1 MAKGFS
7 LKLGIRGKIVA
18 ALVAFAVVPM
28 LIMAGIIYYQLGK
41 FRQDA
46 IDQLAAMAVNV
57 SDLIDRNLFERYGD
71 VQAFG
76 YNTAAMD
83 PANWGKPGEKNPL
96 VQAMDRYMANYG
108 VYKLMLLVSPEGKVL
123 AVNSKDAAGKP
134 LNTAA
139 LYQGNYAN
147 AAWLR
152 DALAGKFLI
161 GKDGFTGSVVE
172 QPVRHPEL
180 NSLYAGDD
188 YAMIFAAPVQD
199 TEGKIVAVWANFAD
213 MALVEDIAH
222 AAHKQFEIAGIDNTS
237 ITILDPKGTVVVE
250 FDPDR
255 LVNHKY
261 QRDFSIIGKLN
272 LAETGLMA
280 AREAVAKRAGG
291 MEDTN
296 TRTGVKQVT
305 GYYHA
310 SGAYGYPG
318 MDWSV
323 LVRVPSK
330 QAFDTLYEVELEM
343 LIVLLLALIASQVVG
358 QPYGNAFARPIL
370 RLASAMSEL
379 SAGKVDIDTK
389 GAERSDEI
397 GAALREVM
405 VVRDRIVTGLQT
417 KETLNSLTNPVILAD
432 EQGRLVFLNN
442 AAMRVFGE
450 AAPAIRREI
459 PGFDAAGLLG
469 GPIDTLLRDPALQQ
483 HKLAT
488 LTGAMAGNLKL
499 GGLSFELT
507 AVPVFDATGKRLGA
521 AVEWKDV
528 TELLTVQGEV
538 ASLVDSAQHGDFS
551 QRVNLD
557 GKSGFMREIA
567 GGVNGMVDT
576 MARAVNDIDGVMDAL
591 AHGRLS
597 QRMTGQY
604 DGQLKRLQENCNATI
619 DKLNDITGKIGIAA
633 GNVNNSAGEIATGTQ
648 DLAQRTESQAATL
661 EQSAAAMQQVTET
674 VRQTAENAQAADHRA
689 AAARDIAAKGGA
701 VVNNAMKAMGEIENG
716 AQRISEIMSLIDEIA
731 FQTNLLALNAS
742 VEAARAGEAGKG
754 FAVVAQ
760 EVRALAQRSAGAS
773 KDIKAL
779 IQNSNAQVKTGVDLV
794 GQTGKALEEIVGA
807 IKQASDLVAEI
818 AAASGEQAR
827 AMQELN
833 TAILNMDEM
842 TQRNGALVEET
853 SAATQNLAFQ
863 ANELA
868 DLVGFFDRGGE
879 TLSERRRESRFD
891 LGPSDTIETGGRS
904 YRARNWSQF
913 GMLFGPV
920 EQVPALGT
928 RLSLR
933 ASLQSVGMNF
943 AAEATV
949 VRLEDNMVAVRYFA
963 EDSAKVQV
971 SRHFSGMNMASAQ
984 PAAPKAAAQ
993 QAAAAKPAASKPAS
1007 PLAVAA
1013 KPVPVAAKPSMGKPL
1028 SAKGPATKPAA
1039 AKPPLA
1045 RQEPPKLLRPTPA
1058 GTPALKRDDDDDW
1071 KEF

>member
-1 MAKGFS
+1 MAKDSG
-7 LKLGIRGKIVA
+7 LKLGVRGKIVV
-18 ALVAFAVVPM
+18 ALVAFAVMPM
-28 LIMAGIIYYQLGK
+28 LIAAGILYYQFGK
-41 FRQDA
+41 FRQDS
-46 IDQLAAMAVNV
+46 IDALSAMAVNV
-57 SDLIDRNLFERYGD
+57 SDVIDRNLFERYGD

-83 PANWGKPGEKNPL
+83 PNNWGKPGEKNPL
-96 VQAMDRYMANYG
+96 VQAMDRYMVNYG

-147 AAWLR
+147 AGWLR
-152 DALAGKFLI
+152 DSLAGKFLV

-172 QPVRHPEL
+172 QPVRHAEL
-180 NSLYAGDD
+180 TPLYGEEN

-199 TEGKIVAVWANFAD
+199 TEGKTVAVWANFAD
-213 MALVEDIAH
+213 MALVEDIAQK
-222 AAHKQFEIAGIDNTS
+222 AHEQFSIGGTDHTAIAV
-237 ITILDPKGTVVVE
+237 LDPKGVL
-250 FDPDR
+250 
-255 LVNHKY
+255 LVDYDEQMAKNGKY
-261 QRDFSIIGKLN
+261 VRDWSAIGRLN
-272 LAETGLMA
+272 LVEQKAAG
-280 AREAVAKRAGG
+280 AREAVIGKSHGG
-291 MEDTN
+291 MEGVN
-296 TRTGVKQVT
+296 SRTGIQQVT
-305 GYYHA
+305 GYYY
-310 SGAYGYPG
+310 STGAYGYPG
-318 MDWSV
+318 LGWSV
-323 LVRVPSK
+323 LVRVPTTE
-330 QAFDTLYEVELEM
+330 AYDTLNEVMLEM
-343 LIVLLLALIASQVVG
+343 LIVLLAALVAALAIG

-370 RLASAMSEL
+370 RLANAMSEL
-379 SAGKVDIDTK
+379 SAGKVDIDTT
-389 GAERSDEI
+389 GAERKDEI
-397 GAALREVM
+397 GAALREVL

-417 KETLNSLTNPVILAD
+417 KETLNSITSAVMLAD
-432 EQGRLVFLNN
+432 AERRIVFVNK
-442 AAMRVFGE
+442 AAMDIFEKGE
-450 AAPAIRREI
+450 AAIRRDLPNFSAAALI
-459 PGFDAAGLLG
+459 GSNIDGFHKNPQHQMTMLDKLTA
-469 GPIDTLLRDPALQQ
+469 PLQ
-483 HKLAT
+483 
-488 LTGAMAGNLKL
+488 TGISI

-507 AVPVFDATGKRLGA
+507 AVPVFDATGKRLGS
-521 AVEWKDV
+521 AVEWRNV
-528 TELLTVQGEV
+528 TELKAVQGEV
-538 ASLVDSAQHGDFS
+538 AGLVDAAQQGDFS

-557 GKSGFMREIA
+557 GKSGFMRDIA

-576 MARAVNDIDGVMDAL
+576 MARAVNDIDTVMDAL

-794 GQTGKALEEIVGA
+794 GQTGKALDEIVGA

-868 DLVGFFDRGGE
+868 DLVSFFDRGGE
-879 TLSERRRESRFD
+879 TLSERRRDSRFD

-928 RLSLR
+928 RLSLK
-933 ASLQSVGMNF
+933 ASLQSVGFTF

-993 QAAAAKPAASKPAS
+993 QAAAAKPAANKPAL
-1007 PLAVAA
+1007 PPAVAA
-1013 KPVPVAAKPSMGKPL
+1013 KPVPVAAKPTMGKPV
-1028 SAKGPATKPAA
+1028 A

-1045 RQEPPKLLRPTPA
+1045 RQEPPKLLRPAPA
-1058 GTPALKRDDDDDW
+1058 GTAPAKRNDDDDW

>member
-1 MAKGFS
+1 MTV
-7 LKLGIRGKIVA
+7 KLGIRGKIVA

-28 LIMAGIIYYQLGK
+28 LVLSGVIYYQFGK

-46 IDQLAAMAVNV
+46 VDEFAAMAVSV
-57 SDLIDRNLFERYGD
+57 SDVIDRNLFERYGD

-108 VYKLMLLVSPEGKVL
+108 VYKLMLLVSPDGKVL

-152 DALAGKFLI
+152 DALAGKFLV

-172 QPVRHPEL
+172 QPTRHPEL
-180 NSLYAGDD
+180 STLYAGDD

-199 TEGKIVAVWANFAD
+199 TDGKTVAVWANFAD
-213 MALVEDIAH
+213 MALVEDIAE
-222 AAHKQFEIAGIDNTS
+222 AAHKQFEIAGNDNTS
-237 ITILDPKGTVVVE
+237 ITILDPKGTILVDY
-250 FDPDR
+250 DPA
-255 LVNHKY
+255 LLQNHKY
-261 QRDFSIIGKLN
+261 KRDFNVIGKLN
-272 LAETGLMA
+272 LAEGGLVA
-280 AREAVAKRAGG
+280 AREAVAGRNGG
-291 MEDTN
+291 MEGKHL
-296 TRTGVKQVT
+296 RTGVAQVV
-305 GYYHA
+305 GYFHS

-318 MDWSV
+318 LGWSI
-323 LVRVPSK
+323 LVRVPTK
-330 QAFDTLYEVELEM
+330 QAFDTLYEVEFEM
-343 LIVLLLALIASQVVG
+343 LIVLALALLGALVIG

-370 RLASAMSEL
+370 RLANAMSEL

-389 GAERSDEI
+389 GTERSDEI
-397 GAALREVM
+397 GAALREVLT
-405 VVRDRIVTGLQT
+405 VRDRIVTGLQT
-417 KETLNSLTNPVILAD
+417 KETLNSITSAVMLAD
-432 EQGRLVFLNN
+432 AERRIVFVNKTAQAIFEKGEAEIRRDLPNFN
-442 AAMRVFGE
+442 AAALVGSNIDGFHKNPQHQMTMLDKLT
-450 AAPAIRREI
+450 AP
-459 PGFDAAGLLG
+459 
-469 GPIDTLLRDPALQQ
+469 LQ
-483 HKLAT
+483 
-488 LTGAMAGNLKL
+488 TGISL
-499 GGLSFELT
+499 GGLSFDLT
-507 AVPVFDATGKRLGA
+507 AVPVFDATGKRLGT
-521 AVEWKDV
+521 AVEWRNI
-528 TELLTVQGEV
+528 TELKAVQSEV
-538 ASLVDSAQHGDFS
+538 AGLVQAAQQGNFS

-557 GKSGFMREIA
+557 GKTGFMRDIA

-689 AAARDIAAKGGA
+689 AAARDIAAKGG
-701 VVNNAMKAMGEIENG
+701 VVVSSAMKAMGEIESG
-716 AQRISEIMSLIDEIA
+716 AQRIAEIMSLIDEIA

-760 EVRALAQRSAGAS
+760 EVRSLAQRSAGAS

-868 DLVGFFDRGGE
+868 DLVGFFDRGGA

-891 LGPSDTIETGGRS
+891 LGPSDVIETGGRS

-920 EQVPALGT
+920 EPTPALGT
-928 RLSLR
+928 RLSLK
-933 ASLQSVGMNF
+933 ALLQSVGMNF
-943 AAEATV
+943 SAEATV

-963 EDSAKVQV
+963 EDSAKAQV
-971 SRHFSGMNMASAQ
+971 ARHFAGMEMATAREA
-984 PAAPKAAAQ
+984 PRAAPKPAP
-993 QAAAAKPAASKPAS
+993 AAAKPAAAKPI
-1007 PLAVAA
+1007 AA
-1013 KPVPVAAKPSMGKPL
+1013 KPT
-1028 SAKGPATKPAA
+1028 ATKPTAA
-1039 AKPPLA
+1039 APKPAAPKPA
-1045 RQEPPKLLRPTPA
+1045 AGTPAPQKLLRPAPA
-1058 GTPALKRDDDDDW
+1058 GAAPAKRDDDDDW